1 MYNINEKKDVLS
13 MKAGKVIETLNI
25 SRSTLYNYVVT
36 NKIRVTKLE
45 NGRND
50 YSDEDVYRLANKNQD
65 RISVIYSRVSTAK
78 QKNDLQN
85 QKEALANFCINA
97 GIPIGQS
104 FADIASGISFEKRKE
119 FFKMLDLILSY
130 KVDKVVIT
138 YKDRLSRV
146 GFELFKHLFAKFGT
160 EIIVVS
166 SIGSEKLDSQ
176 EIFEEIV
183 SLLHCYSMKLYA
195 GRRTQKLIKELIKE
209 ESDETSRKT

>member
-1 MYNINEKKDVLS
+1 
-13 MKAGKVIETLNI
+13 MKAGQVMEILNI
-25 SRSTLYNYVVT
+25 SRSTLYNYT
-36 NKIRVTKLE
+36 SSGKIRITKLE
-45 NGRND
+45 NGLND
-50 YSDEDVYRLANKNQD
+50 YSDEDVYRLANKSRE

-85 QKEALANFCINA
+85 QKEMLSNFCINA
-97 GIPIGQS
+97 GIPIGRS
-104 FADIASGISFEKRKE
+104 FEDISSGISFEKRKD
-119 FFKMLDLILSY
+119 FFKMLDLILAY

-166 SIGSEKLDSQ
+166 SIGSEKLDAR

-183 SLLHCYSMKLYA
+183 SLLHCYSMKLYSS
-195 GRRTQKLIKELIKE
+195 RRKKKLIKALTE
-209 ESDETSRKT
+209 EETDETRRET

>member
-1 MYNINEKKDVLS
+1 
-13 MKAGKVIETLNI
+13 MKAGQVMEILNI
-25 SRSTLYNYVVT
+25 SRSTLYNYT
-36 NKIRVTKLE
+36 SSGKIRITKLE
-45 NGRND
+45 NGLND
-50 YSDEDVYRLANKNQD
+50 YSDEDVYRLANKSRE

-85 QKEALANFCINA
+85 QKEMLSNFCINA
-97 GIPIGQS
+97 GIPIGRS
-104 FADIASGISFEKRKE
+104 FEDISSGISFEKRKD
-119 FFKMLDLILSY
+119 FFKMLDLILAY

-166 SIGSEKLDSQ
+166 SIGSEKLDAQ

-183 SLLHCYSMKLYA
+183 SLLHCYSMKLYSS
-195 GRRTQKLIKELIKE
+195 RRKKKLVKALTE
-209 ESDETSRKT
+209 EETDETRRET

>member
-1 MYNINEKKDVLS
+1 
-13 MKAGKVIETLNI
+13 MKAGQVMETLNI
-25 SRSTLYNYVVT
+25 SRSTLYNYT
-36 NKIRVTKLE
+36 SSGKIRITKLE
-45 NGRND
+45 NGLND
-50 YSDEDVYRLANKNQD
+50 YSDEDVYRLANKSRE

-85 QKEALANFCINA
+85 QKEMLSNFCINA
-97 GIPIGQS
+97 GIPISRS
-104 FADIASGISFEKRKE
+104 FEDIASGISFERRKD
-119 FFKMLDLILSY
+119 FFKMLDLILAY

-166 SIGSEKLDSQ
+166 SIGSEKLDAQ

-183 SLLHCYSMKLYA
+183 SLLHCYSMKLYSS
-195 GRRTQKLIKELIKE
+195 RRKKKLIKVLME
-209 ESDETSRKT
+209 EETNEASREA